1 LTRIVKHNMRVILN
15 AASSIDGKIATWRG
29 DTKISSESDL
39 RRVHI
44 LRSQVDAI
52 LVGITTV
59 IKDDPLLNVRRV
71 PNRIKIDGTTSS
83 ILKTNPIRII
93 VDGKAKISL
102 HSTIVKTANQIETR
116 IAVTKNAPSKK
127 LRRLEELGL
136 KIIVIDQDPE
146 KHGRVDLKKLLE
158 YLERDGV
165 SKILVEG
172 GGEINWS
179 LIRNNLFDELII
191 TISPLIIGGKK
202 ATSLVGGK
210 GYDTITECAK
220 VKLTKIQKKN
230 TGEIVL
236 YYNNI
241 SKGIVK
247 KKY

>member
-1 LTRIVKHNMRVILN
+1 MRVILN
-15 AASSIDGKIATWRG
+15 AASSIDGRIATWRG

-44 LRSQVDAI
+44 LRSKVDAI

-59 IKDDPLLNVRRV
+59 IKDDPLLTVRKV
-71 PNRIKIDGTTSS
+71 PNRAMIGRNYLS
-83 ILKTNPIRII
+83 KTNPMRII
-93 VDGKAKISL
+93 VDGRAKISI
-102 HSTIVKTANQIETR
+102 HSAIVKTANQIETR
-116 IAVTKNAPSKK
+116 IAVTKNASLKK
-127 LRRLEELGL
+127 LKRLEELGL
-136 KIIVIDQDPE
+136 KIIVIDEDPE
-146 KHGRVDLKKLLE
+146 KQGRVDLKKLFD
-158 YLERDGV
+158 YLEHDGV

-179 LIRNNLFDELII
+179 LIKNNIFDELIV

-210 GYDTITECAK
+210 GYDTIIDCAK
-220 VKLTKIQKKN
+220 VKLSKVQKKN

-241 SKGIVK
+241 NKDVIK
-247 KKY
+247 IKY